1 MASTIARS
9 SKTSSGGRPRGSTPV
24 SRPRAQLHCVN
35 CDEAPGDGVL
45 SFCAKCGSFLDISY
59 PLPQCALHES
69 SNPYLRYRDLLPVK
83 NMSLYPR
90 AGTTP
95 TVHAS
100 RLGRL
105 LGMAHLYLKDETA
118 NPTGTTKDR
127 MAAVSLPFLHEQG
140 VRGFTTSSTG
150 NSSTAYAHLMP
161 HFPEMTMYVFTA
173 QRFTSRVQ
181 YTDSPNI
188 WHFIL
193 EDASFVDAGNY
204 AMVFAQLNGLDA
216 ERGFFNPGRR
226 EGLKVTWLETCEQ
239 VEGPIDWYV
248 QAISSAMGVY
258 GVYKGAKELSA
269 VRPGSP
275 VPRLLCVQQE
285 SCAPMIRA
293 WEEGSEQIA
302 PHHRIAMPD
311 GIAEAILRGDPTKAY
326 PPIRHIVLESG
337 GDMVSVSETEIRE
350 ARRMVEGEE
359 GLSPCF
365 AASAAVAGL
374 IKRVKSGTL
383 PRSHRVVV
391 NLTGS
396 DRQPEATAP
405 ARAPIVL
412 VREGGGFVPRDPLP
426 AALGQPRFA

>member
-1 MASTIARS
+1 MSVTSMKTTHLMSEERDRTVGKPEASARLACVHCA
-9 SKTSSGGRPRGSTPV
+9 TPP
-24 SRPRAQLHCVN
+24 SAGN
-35 CDEAPGDGVL
+35 L
-45 SFCAKCGSFLDISY
+45 SFCEQCGSMLDISY
-59 PLPQCALHES
+59 ALEHCGLHVS
-69 SNPYLRYRDLLPVK
+69 DNPYLRYRGLLPVK
-83 NMSLYPR
+83 NASLYP
-90 AGTTP
+90 AATTTP
-95 TVHAS
+95 TRHAT

-105 LGMAHLYLKDETA
+105 LGMEHLYLKDETA

-127 MAAVSLPFLHEQG
+127 MAAVSLPFLYEHG
-140 VRGFTTSSTG
+140 VRAFTTSSTG

-161 HFPEMTMYVFTA
+161 LFPDMTMYLFTA
-173 QRFTSRVQ
+173 ARFEHRVQ

-193 EDASFVDAGNY
+193 DDASFVEAGNY
-204 AMVFAQLNGLDA
+204 ANAFAQMNGLEA

-248 QAISSAMGVY
+248 QAVSSAMGVY

-269 VRPGSP
+269 VRPGSS

-285 SCAPMIRA
+285 SCAPMVRA
-293 WEEGSEQIA
+293 WEEGSDHIA
-302 PHHRIAMPD
+302 PHHRIAKPD

-326 PPIRHIVLESG
+326 PPVREIVKESG
-337 GDMVSVSETEIRE
+337 GDMVSVSEQEIRA
-350 ARRMVEGEE
+350 ARRLVEDEE

-374 IKRVKSGTL
+374 VKRVRSGHM
-383 PRSHRVVV
+383 PRGHVVVV

-396 DRQPEATAP
+396 DRLVEQQKP
-405 ARAPIVL
+405 ARAPIHL
-412 VREGGGFVPRDPLP
+412 VRHGSGFVPRDELP
-426 AALGQPRFA
+426 ASLGKPRFP